1 MTSVFSQFQALPKI
15 FSSGLDITEMC
26 GKSMEHY
33 GEFWRAVQELW
44 LRLYGSSMVTVAAVN
59 VRPLGPPP
67 SGWDCHLLRLFCTVW
82 AGTTEKPG

>member
-1 MTSVFSQFQALPKI
+1 MTSVFSQFQAVPKV

-33 GEFWRAVQELW
+33 TEFWRAVQELW

-59 VRPLGPPP
+59 VRALGLPS
-67 SGWDCHLLRLFCTVW
+67 SGWDCHLLWLLWIVW
-82 AGTTEKPG
+82 AGTAEKAG